1 MPLKLKFTKRFHHAI
16 IKIGGSMEY
25 IKDNFDKYFKFII
38 LGLIILII
46 IIIFFLFKENKY
58 TKLEKEMLNKSK

>member
-1 MPLKLKFTKRFHHAI
+1 
-16 IKIGGSMEY
+16 MEY